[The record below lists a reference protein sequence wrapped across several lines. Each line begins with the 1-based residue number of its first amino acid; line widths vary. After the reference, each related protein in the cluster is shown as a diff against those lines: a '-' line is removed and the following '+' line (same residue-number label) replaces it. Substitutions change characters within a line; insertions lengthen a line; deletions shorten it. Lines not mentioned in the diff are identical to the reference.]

1 MTCYGCCNCNIYMN
15 NYFYLKL
22 EIYDKDF
29 HYHVRIC
36 LHIRVVSSL
45 CKVMFNHKIKIWLV
59 AYPTIILNDS

>member
-1 MTCYGCCNCNIYMN
+1 MTCYGCCNYDIYMN

-22 EIYDKDF
+22 EIYDKDLD
-29 HYHVRIC
+29 YHVRIC
-36 LHIRVVSSL
+36 LYTRVVSSL